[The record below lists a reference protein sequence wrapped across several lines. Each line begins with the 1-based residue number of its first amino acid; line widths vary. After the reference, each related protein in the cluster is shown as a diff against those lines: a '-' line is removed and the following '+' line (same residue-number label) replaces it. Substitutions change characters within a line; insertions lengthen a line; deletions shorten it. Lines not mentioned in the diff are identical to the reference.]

1 MFSRHVSRQLAA
13 LVDGELASRDTQRV
27 EGHMAGCERCRED
40 RDNIRFG
47 MSMLDRLP
55 IAAAPDAI
63 WTSIEATLR
72 QPRPYRSAPPQ
83 RWRLALAALALGA
96 VGAAYWMV
104 AHRPGSQWIET
115 GPSSTTTIRVG
126 EIGSVEISP
135 NTRLRIVAAPP
146 GQHRLALARGE
157 IRAKISAP
165 PRLFFVD
172 TPSGTAVDLGCE
184 YTLQTDEDGTGML
197 QVTRGWVSFQ
207 ANGLESLIPAGAS
220 CQTRP
225 HAGPGIPYFDD
236 APEKLKQALAVF
248 GTNLDVILAE
258 ARVRD
263 TLTLWHLLPRVGLA
277 GRERVYDRIAAL
289 TPLPAGV
296 SRQKVLDLD
305 PNTLTLWKDE
315 LAWKW

>member
-1 MFSRHVSRQLAA
+1 
-13 LVDGELASRDTQRV
+13 
-27 EGHMAGCERCRED
+27 
-40 RDNIRFG
+40 
-47 MSMLDRLP
+47 
-55 IAAAPDAI
+55 
-63 WTSIEATLR
+63 
-72 QPRPYRSAPPQ
+72 
-83 RWRLALAALALGA
+83 
-96 VGAAYWMV
+96 
-104 AHRPGSQWIET
+104 
-115 GPSSTTTIRVG
+115 
-126 EIGSVEISP
+126 
-135 NTRLRIVAAPP
+135 
-146 GQHRLALARGE
+146 
-157 IRAKISAP
+157 
-165 PRLFFVD
+165 
-172 TPSGTAVDLGCE
+172 
-184 YTLQTDEDGTGML
+184 ML

-236 APEKLKQALAVF
+236 APEKLKQVLAVF